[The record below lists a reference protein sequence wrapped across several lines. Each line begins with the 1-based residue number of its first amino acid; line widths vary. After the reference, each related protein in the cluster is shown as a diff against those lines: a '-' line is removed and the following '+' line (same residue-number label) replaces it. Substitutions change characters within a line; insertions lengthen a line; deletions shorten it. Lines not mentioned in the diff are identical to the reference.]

1 MIAAHTRFQET
12 VEEALDGLLTRLGIE
27 HEDLALAL
35 IGTSEAE
42 LKVSSGH
49 RACALEI
56 LALDS
61 MDAYEALMQAEAKAA
76 ASDPVRKV
84 SLAALSDE
92 SWQRGVADFVQ
103 QHAAEFGKGLERQPT
118 WATRHMEFQEQLE
131 GALEDAELQASTRP
145 PRCHALQS
153 TRGGARHHAAASA
166 GRAAAACVR
175 GL

>member
-1 MIAAHTRFQET
+1 
-12 VEEALDGLLTRLGIE
+12 
-27 HEDLALAL
+27 
-35 IGTSEAE
+35 
-42 LKVSSGH
+42 
-49 RACALEI
+49 
-56 LALDS
+56 
-61 MDAYEALMQAEAKAA
+61 MQAEAKAA

-103 QHAAEFGKGLERQPT
+103 RHAAEFGKGLERQPT

-131 GALEDAELQASTRP
+131 GALEDVLSRAGIDPTAALSAL
-145 PRCHALQS
+145 LQS
-153 TRGGARHHAAASA
+153 IRGGARHHTAVSA